1 MASGCAPVARSDRWR
16 YIVESDLRS
25 TNGRGSSGLID
36 ERCQQHDPR
45 RSWHSDVD
53 RRVRRRRVRPVRAA
67 LPPRPDLC
75 AHDRNRTLII
85 RVHRRRSPTGYR
97 EYTMVT
103 KCAVLAVRGRCRRFR
118 VLVVRGAK
126 VSWWVPDSC
135 MQTAT
140 YALPAIRWTTSTVRI
155 VARLV
160 ERRALRD
167 EASRSCG
174 VP

>member
-1 MASGCAPVARSDRWR
+1 VRSIGCTRAMPP
-16 YIVESDLRS
+16 I
-25 TNGRGSSGLID
+25 SSSS
-36 ERCQQHDPR
+36 RKR
-45 RSWHSDVD
+45 R
-53 RRVRRRRVRPVRAA
+53 
-67 LPPRPDLC
+67 
-75 AHDRNRTLII
+75 
-85 RVHRRRSPTGYR
+85 
-97 EYTMVT
+97 E
-103 KCAVLAVRGRCRRFR
+103 
-118 VLVVRGAK
+118 